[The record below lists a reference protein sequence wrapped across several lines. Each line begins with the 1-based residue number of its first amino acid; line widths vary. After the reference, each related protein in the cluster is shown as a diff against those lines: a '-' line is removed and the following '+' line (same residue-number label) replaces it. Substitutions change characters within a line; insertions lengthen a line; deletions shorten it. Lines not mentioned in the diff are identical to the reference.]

1 MDVIVFL
8 LVGGALLIVLAV
20 GALFLWKMFGKKTQ
34 VGQASV
40 ATNSGEK
47 QNL

>member
-8 LVGGALLIVLAV
+8 LVGGGLLIVLAV
-20 GALFLWKMFGKKTQ
+20 GAMFLWKMFRKKTQ
-34 VGQASV
+34 VGPTSV
-40 ATNSGEK
+40 TTNSGEK